1 LQQTE
6 LKITYVI
13 FLIDTCP
20 DSGYVSQMKP
30 VGYAEEEFY
39 AQGIVDYFNSN
50 DNDDPNR
57 KYHYKKL

>member
-20 DSGYVSQMKP
+20 DTGYVSQMKP
-30 VGYAEEEFY
+30 VGYA
-39 AQGIVDYFNSN
+39 
-50 DNDDPNR
+50 
-57 KYHYKKL
+57 